1 MTSWFAGSSK
11 DAVLPSQPSAS
22 LPDSQIQTGQ
32 HDSLIEPQQNLASSI
47 AQAHPSEAELQAFAA
62 TSSHLLAPEGSNTI
76 RKGNGPLSLS
86 RPSGIRVG
94 QQNGRASQQSVRAG
108 QRSLKAFFQPP
119 ATKASGAALGAASTG
134 PAPLIFPVVAASAST
149 STSEIAQ
156 PSFVNKFTSQSAM
169 QQTSPLRSQ
178 TCLARTVHDS
188 NAPSQQAE
196 VQTASSC
203 QDAAAS
209 SQSSQAI
216 SLSQSVPDAE
226 KAAATEAW
234 QRIHSKMKAPKCKG
248 HSEDCVIR
256 EVKKSGPNKGEQGKR
271 QHCDINCLMGSVIIV
286 WVFFDSAVLDTQGT
300 ADHCCIHGTL
310 ISRDVTCNA
319 PGSCGVCS

>member
-1 MTSWFAGSSK
+1 MHDVHRQCASLGLLTAGTQRKLTSWFAGSSK
-11 DAVLPSQPSAS
+11 DTALPSQPSAS

-32 HDSLIEPQQNLASSI
+32 HDSLIEPHQNFASSI
-47 AQAHPSEAELQAFAA
+47 AQAHPSEAELQASAA
-62 TSSHLLAPEGSNTI
+62 TSSHLVAPEGSNTI

-86 RPSGIRVG
+86 RPCGIRVG
-94 QQNGRASQQSVRAG
+94 QQNGRASQQSARAG

-134 PAPLIFPVVAASAST
+134 PAPLTFPVVAASASTSTST

-169 QQTSPLRSQ
+169 QQTSPLRSH
-178 TCLARTVHDS
+178 TCLATTVQSS

-196 VQTASSC
+196 VQIASSC

-256 EVKKSGPNKGEQGKR
+256 EVKKNGPNKGEQGKR
-271 QHCDINCLMGSVIIV
+271 YHCDIDCLMGSVINV
-286 WVFFDSAVLDTQGT
+286 WVLFQD
-300 ADHCCIHGTL
+300 
-310 ISRDVTCNA
+310 
-319 PGSCGVCS
+319 

>member
-11 DAVLPSQPSAS
+11 DTALPSQPSAS
-22 LPDSQIQTGQ
+22 LPDSQSEPQTGQ
-32 HDSLIEPQQNLASSI
+32 HGSPIEPHQNFASSI

-62 TSSHLLAPEGSNTI
+62 TSSHLVAPEGSNTI

-156 PSFVNKFTSQSAM
+156 PSFVNKFTSQSL

-256 EVKKSGPNKGEQGKR
+256 EVKKNGPNKGEQGKGH
-271 QHCDINCLMGSVIIV
+271 HCDINCLMGSVILL

-300 ADHCCIHGTL
+300 QQRCDMQRAWKLWGL
-310 ISRDVTCNA
+310 
-319 PGSCGVCS
+319 